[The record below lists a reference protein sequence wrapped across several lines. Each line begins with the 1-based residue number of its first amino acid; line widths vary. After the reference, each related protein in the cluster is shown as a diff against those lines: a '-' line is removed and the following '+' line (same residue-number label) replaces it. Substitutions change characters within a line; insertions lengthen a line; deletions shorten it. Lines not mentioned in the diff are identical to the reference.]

1 MQVYKNTIKSF
12 KDIYAW
18 QKAHKLTLLVYQL
31 TKKYPKDE
39 LFGLVSQTRRA
50 IVSVPSNL
58 VEGFRRLGGQE
69 DLHFCNIAQAS
80 LDEARYQIM
89 LASDLGYIEQ
99 EEYSEFESL
108 AEETAKLI
116 HLWIKSKNKK

>member
-1 MQVYKNTIKSF
+1 MAIKSF

-39 LFGLVSQTRRA
+39 LFGLVSQTRRS

-58 VEGFRRLGGQE
+58 VEGFRRFGSQD
-69 DLHFCNIAQAS
+69 DLHFCNIAHAS
-80 LDEARYQIM
+80 LDEARYQMM
-89 LASDLGYIEQ
+89 LANDLGYIKQ
-99 EEYSEFESL
+99 EEYLEFESL

>member
-1 MQVYKNTIKSF
+1 MAIKSF
-12 KDIYAW
+12 QDIFAW

-58 VEGFRRLGGQE
+58 VEGFKRTGNQE

-80 LDEARYQIM
+80 LEEARYQLF
-89 LASDLGYIEQ
+89 LAKDLGYITLIEHKEIEDLF
-99 EEYSEFESL
+99 EEV
-108 AEETAKLI
+108 AKLI
-116 HLWIKSKNKK
+116 HLWIKNKHKK